1 MDERTYTQL
10 SAYRDDELTPQE
22 AREVERWLAQDP
34 EAQRCYRAMQGLG
47 QRLQRTPVP
56 GTPYNPE
63 RLLDRA
69 QRRMTLTWGAG
80 MTAAAVVG
88 GVLMIPVPMTVPVPT
103 PAFQISQYV
112 LEDNAP
118 LDPYTVLL
126 SDNMV
131 VAQR

>member
-1 MDERTYTQL
+1 MDERTYTQI

-22 AREVERWLAQDP
+22 AREVERWLVQDP
-34 EAQRCYRAMQGLG
+34 EAEQCYRAMQGLG
-47 QRLQRTPVP
+47 QHLQRTAIP

-69 QRRMTLTWGAG
+69 QWRMTLTWGAG
-80 MTAAAVVG
+80 ITAAAVVG
-88 GVLMIPVPMTVPVPT
+88 GVLMIPLPMAVPVAT

-112 LEDNAP
+112 LEDHAP
-118 LDPYTVLL
+118 LDPYAILL
-126 SDNMV
+126 SDNVV